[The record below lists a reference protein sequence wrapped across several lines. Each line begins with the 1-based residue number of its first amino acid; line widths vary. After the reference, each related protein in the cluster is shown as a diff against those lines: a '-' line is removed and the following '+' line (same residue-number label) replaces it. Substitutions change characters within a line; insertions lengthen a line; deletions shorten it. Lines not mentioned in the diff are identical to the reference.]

1 MSLFIWRCISFDFK
15 VKSFWFWLC
24 LDIVP
29 SCSLCFRLSSG
40 SGSRSVHPHSFS
52 HSRSITD
59 LQTFLHTLSLH
70 ILLQY
75 LEIKMSF
82 TSLVMISETGRD
94 TSQQKNLHFVIF
106 RAETDQ
112 SCSQNCTLTLLRDL
126 QSLIRL
132 PPCVCL
138 MKCIQS
144 RDVLMFSHTGWWF
157 LDQLFSQPASKVHR

>member
-1 MSLFIWRCISFDFK
+1 
-15 VKSFWFWLC
+15 
-24 LDIVP
+24 
-29 SCSLCFRLSSG
+29 
-40 SGSRSVHPHSFS
+40 
-52 HSRSITD
+52 
-59 LQTFLHTLSLH
+59 
-70 ILLQY
+70 
-75 LEIKMSF
+75 MSF

-112 SCSQNCTLTLLRDL
+112 SCSQNWTLTLLRDL

-144 RDVLMFSHTGWWF
+144 RDVMFSDFWIISSLNLH
-157 LDQLFSQPASKVHR
+157 